1 MLKEKIRDIAR
12 SLQEKAVATRR
23 HLHANPELSFLEEK
37 TAAFVAAKLDTLGI
51 PWQKMA
57 NTGLV
62 ALLEGTKGPSG
73 KVIALRADMD
83 ALPITELNDVPYKS
97 QNPGVMHACGHDV
110 HTTSLLGVAEIL
122 QQLRHEFS
130 GTVKFIFQPGE
141 ECIPGGASLMI
152 AEGVLQNP
160 APARIL
166 GQHVMPELPVGKIG
180 MRPGRYMASADEI
193 YIEVYGKGGHGAM
206 PHTTIDPVI
215 IASHMIIAFQQIVSR
230 NANPTMPS
238 VLSIGKV
245 IADGAHNV
253 IPDKVIID
261 GTFRTLDEAW
271 RFDAHDRIRRLA
283 HAIAEGMGGSCDVK
297 IHVGYPVL
305 INHEALTEEVHALTV
320 EYMGADNVVDL
331 PIWMAA
337 EDFASYSQVA
347 DACFYRLGVGN
358 EARGITSGLH
368 TATFDADEQS
378 LEIGAGLMAWLAI
391 RSLEAS

>member
-1 MLKEKIRDIAR
+1 MLKEKIREIAR
-12 SLQEKAVATRR
+12 SLQDKAVATRR
-23 HLHANPELSFLEEK
+23 HLHAHPELSFEETQ
-37 TAAFVAAKLDTLGI
+37 TAAFVASKLDALGI
-51 PWQKMA
+51 SYTRMA

-73 KVIALRADMD
+73 QVIALRADMD

-122 QQLRHEFS
+122 LQLRHTFA
-130 GTVKFIFQPGE
+130 GTVKLIFQPGE
-141 ECIPGGASLMI
+141 ETIPGGASMMI
-152 AEGVLQNP
+152 AEGVLRNP

-215 IASHMIIAFQQIVSR
+215 IASHMILAFQQIVSR
-230 NANPTMPS
+230 NADPTMPS

-261 GTFRTLDEAW
+261 GTFRTLDETW
-271 RFDAHDRIRRLA
+271 RFDAHERIRRMA
-283 HAIAEGMGGSCDVK
+283 KSIAESMGGSCKVD
-297 IHVGYPVL
+297 IRVGYPVL
-305 INHEALTEEVHALTV
+305 INHEELTAEVRALTEE
-320 EYMGADNVVDL
+320 YMGAENVVTL
-331 PIWMAA
+331 PVWMAA
-337 EDFASYSQVA
+337 EDFASYSQVS

-358 EARGITSGLH
+358 AERGITSGLH

-378 LEIGAGLMAWLAI
+378 LEIGAGLMAWLAL
-391 RSLEAS
+391 RSLGAS

>member
-12 SLQEKAVATRR
+12 SLQDKAVATRR
-23 HLHANPELSFLEEK
+23 HLHANPELSFMEEK
-37 TAAFVAAKLDTLGI
+37 TAAFLAAKLDALGI
-51 PWQKMA
+51 PYERMA
-57 NTGLV
+57 GTGLV
-62 ALLEGTKGPSG
+62 AIMEGTKGPSDA
-73 KVIALRADMD
+73 VIALRADID

-97 QNPGVMHACGHDV
+97 QSPGVMHACGHDV

-122 QQLRHEFS
+122 LQLRHEFS
-130 GTVKFIFQPGE
+130 GQVKFIFQPGE

-152 AEGVLQNP
+152 KEGVLQNP

-180 MRPGRYMASADEI
+180 MRAGRYMASADEI

-206 PHTTIDPVI
+206 PHTTVDPVI

-261 GTFRTLDEAW
+261 GTFRTLDETW
-271 RFDAHDRIRRLA
+271 RFDAHDRIRKLA
-283 HAIAEGMGGSCDVK
+283 HAIAEGMGGSCEVD
-297 IHVGYPVL
+297 IRVGYPVL
-305 INHEALTEEVHALTV
+305 INHEALTAEVRALTE

-358 EARGITSGLH
+358 EERRITSGLH
-368 TATFDADEQS
+368 TATFDADERS
-378 LEIGAGLMAWLAI
+378 LEIGAGLMAWLAL
-391 RSLEAS
+391 RSLGAS